1 METFLY
7 LWTYYVVALSGMF
20 GHFLKKNVKG
30 ESITE
35 IKDYFKSHF
44 KSTLLAFSATTIGFL
59 GLVTTGEVTYLMCAT
74 LGFSFDSLFNKWD
87 SKKE

>member
-7 LWTYYVVALSGMF
+7 LWTYYGVALVGMF

-44 KSTLLAFSATTIGFL
+44 KSTLLALAATTIGFL
-59 GLVTTGEVTYLMCAT
+59 GLVITGEVTYLMCAS
-74 LGFSFDSLFNKWD
+74 LGYGFDSIFNKWD
-87 SKKE
+87 SEKQ